1 MRRILSFLSMVATL
15 LALVFLG
22 IPSVMDSPNLGLEFK
37 GGYEIVYEVT
47 DKEGNSSRDIA
58 NVAAEVI
65 ATRIDI
71 AGVRNPNISIEGENS
86 QYIRVAVASSDDDAL
101 DEVTSLIETDATITF
116 TNSSGEVLMDGSVLK
131 EKDGA
136 VLSYDNGQPIVLL
149 NIKDT
154 ATFGEVT
161 GNLVGQNMMIWIG
174 YDDGSNDPNNYS
186 DFYYYSNPGVDQ
198 ERAEQAAR
206 KIIVNATV
214 NQALTDST
222 AQITGSFTAE
232 QATQISKLL
241 SAGAMKFSLT
251 RGDILRVSGSF
262 GNNSFN
268 RSVIAGLVGLILII
282 GMMILIYRIP
292 GVISAITLLVYV
304 VGTLLIFN
312 LLGGEYGPDTIAA
325 IVIGIG
331 MAVDA
336 CIVLFERI
344 RDELY
349 KGRSVK
355 AAYEEGTKKSFS
367 SILDANITTLIAAL
381 ALYFFGQR
389 SVKGFATMLL
399 ISIVL
404 TLIVMLLIT
413 RLLLKLIVKS
423 GVLDNR
429 KTWFGVK
436 QQYIPDI
443 NKGEVQTY
451 FGKTAN
457 FNFMKKSKFAFIG
470 VGSIFLIGAIFMMA
484 FGFSGNRAMNFG
496 LDFVEGANITIS
508 IKDTEHFDNN
518 ELEVFQNNEGK
529 FDKVAVE
536 RFFNDFNAQNGADVK
551 VSNTMVETYTDVN
564 EEGNDINC
572 VDIKVEYKEYFDKLP
587 LIEEL
592 FPDELE
598 LSGDW
603 EDYIT
608 ITPNVTSPMMAK
620 MTVRNALFSLAL
632 AAVLIVIYIAIRF
645 RFTYAIAAILALL
658 NDVIVTIA
666 LFAIFRIEVSVVFVS
681 AILAII
687 GYSINNT
694 IIIFDRVRELCK
706 ETNHGQI
713 NQADRF
719 DIVNRS
725 LSNTFNRSIY
735 TTITTLLP
743 VICLMIIGTS
753 ATLNFTLAILFG
765 LLSGLVTSMF
775 IAPRVWLFLERK
787 HVIKVK
793 EKASKRVTKAK
804 NKAKTETE
812 ELMIP
817 GIND

>member
-15 LALVFLG
+15 FALVFLG
-22 IPSVMDSPNLGLEFK
+22 VPSVMESPNLGLEFK

-47 DKEGNSSRDIA
+47 DKEGNSSRDVA

-71 AGVRNPNISIEGENS
+71 AGVRNPNISIEGQNS
-86 QYIRVAVASSDDDAL
+86 EYIRVAVASSDDDAL

-116 TNSSGEVLMDGSVLK
+116 TDGEGNVLMDGSVLK

-136 VLSYDNGQPIVLL
+136 VLSYDQGQPVVLL
-149 NIKDT
+149 NIQDT
-154 ATFGEVT
+154 ATFGDVT
-161 GNLVGQNMMIWIG
+161 GDLVGKNMMVWIG
-174 YDDGSNDPNNYS
+174 YDDGTTDPNGRS
-186 DFYYYSNPGVDQ
+186 DFYYYSNPNVDMD
-198 ERAEQAAR
+198 RAEQAAR

-214 NQALTDST
+214 NEALTGST

-232 QATQISKLL
+232 RATQISKLL
-241 SAGAMKFSLT
+241 SAGAMKFNLT
-251 RGDILRVSGSF
+251 RGDILRVSGTF

-292 GVISAITLLVYV
+292 GIISAISLLVYT

-404 TLIVMLLIT
+404 TLIVMLLIS

-436 QQYIPDI
+436 EKYIPDI
-443 NKGEVQTY
+443 NKGEGQKY
-451 FGKTAN
+451 FGKVAN
-457 FNFMKKSKFAFIG
+457 VNFMKKSKFAFIG
-470 VGSIFLIGAIFMMA
+470 VGSLFLVGVIFMMA
-484 FGFSGNRAMNFG
+484 FGFSGNRPMNFG
-496 LDFVEGANITIS
+496 LDFVEGANITVS
-508 IKDTEHFDNN
+508 IKDTDHFDSG

-529 FDKVAVE
+529 FDVKAVE
-536 RFFNDFNAQNGADVK
+536 RFFDEFNEKNGADVK
-551 VSNTMVETYTDVN
+551 VSNTMVETYT
-564 EEGNDINC
+564 EENDEGVDINC

-592 FPDELE
+592 FPDELQLE
-598 LSGDW
+598 GDW
-603 EDYIT
+603 AEYIT
-608 ITPNVTSPMMAK
+608 ITPNVTSPMIAR
-620 MTVRNALFSLAL
+620 MTVRNALLSLAV
-632 AAVLIVIYIAIRF
+632 AALLIVIYIAIRF

-658 NDVIVTIA
+658 NDVIVTIS

-694 IIIFDRVRELCK
+694 IIIFDRIRELCK
-706 ETNHGQI
+706 ETNHGNI
-713 NQADRF
+713 NQNDRF

-725 LSNTFNRSIY
+725 LANTFNRSIY

-743 VICLMIIGTS
+743 VVCLMIIGTS

-787 HVIKVK
+787 HVVRVK
-793 EKASKRVTKAK
+793 EKSTKRAKKAK
-804 NKAKTETE
+804 EKPNTETE
-812 ELMIP
+812 ELLIP